1 MDHTTT
7 LAPDLQ
13 AATET
18 LADNLLNSEPLVR
31 HRQAQA
37 ALQGDAIA
45 RKLLASFSAA
55 QADVRRRQARGGVT
69 QADIEQLRAL
79 QRQVQANAVIMRY
92 AETQQGAIAYLREVN
107 QEISQWLGIDFA
119 SLARRSGCC

>member
-1 MDHTTT
+1 MDHTTS

-18 LADNLLNSEPLVR
+18 LADNLLSSEPLVR

-79 QRQVQANAVIMRY
+79 QRQVQANAVIMHY
-92 AETQQGAIAYLREVN
+92 AETQQGVIAYLREVN
-107 QEISQWLGIDFA
+107 QEISQWLGVDFA